1 MGNRVRQ
8 EKPSLLTYFAAIL
21 SGIFALL
28 ISSFFPSLGP
38 LGYLISIATYLV
50 AGMLF
55 GYWWPAKLWRWV
67 VLISLPCALYL
78 GVAGTFLV
86 SAYFPASQRGV
97 LSVLVSLAYF
107 IPIIALVAAVS
118 SVGVGLATR
127 LSKRNR
133 RTPREL
139 ETRI

>member
-1 MGNRVRQ
+1 MQ
-8 EKPSLLTYFAAIL
+8 EEKPSLLTYFAAIL
-21 SGIFALL
+21 SGILALL

-38 LGYLISIATYLV
+38 LGYLISITTYLV
-50 AGMLF
+50 VGMLF

-97 LSVLVSLAYF
+97 LSLLVSLAYF

-118 SVGVGLATR
+118 SVGVGLGTR
-127 LSKRNR
+127 FSKRNR
-133 RTPREL
+133 PIPPEL